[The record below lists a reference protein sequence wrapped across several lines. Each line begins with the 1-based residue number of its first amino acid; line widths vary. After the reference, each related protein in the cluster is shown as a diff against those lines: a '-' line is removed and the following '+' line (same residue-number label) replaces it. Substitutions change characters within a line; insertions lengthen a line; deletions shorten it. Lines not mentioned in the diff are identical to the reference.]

1 MDELN
6 YVEIGKRIQA
16 KRKQLKITQEKLAEI
31 IDVSPSF
38 ISEIERG
45 TSISSLNTITKIAKN
60 LELSLDYLIFGITQS
75 NSNTTFFDI
84 LKTIPKE
91 NHKLY
96 ISICENIANTFR
108 NLK

>member
-45 TSISSLNTITKIAKN
+45 TSICSLQTITKIAQTLN
-60 LELSLDYLIFGITQS
+60 TSLDYLIFGITLD
-75 NSNTTFFDI
+75 NSNTTFLEI
-84 LKTIPKE
+84 LKTIPEKK
-91 NHKLY
+91 HKLY
-96 ISICENIANTFR
+96 VSLCEGIANSLR
-108 NLK
+108 NSL